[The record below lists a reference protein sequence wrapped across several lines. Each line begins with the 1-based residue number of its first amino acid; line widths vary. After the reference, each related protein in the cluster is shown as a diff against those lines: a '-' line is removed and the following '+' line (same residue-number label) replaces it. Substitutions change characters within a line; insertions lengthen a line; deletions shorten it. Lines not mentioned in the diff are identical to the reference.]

1 MFRET
6 CRMDQQK
13 PKTQIKMTT
22 TRKYEETC
30 RMICQ
35 KFRHGLQDESVPSHR
50 DASSFSHELLSGPRA
65 KVVSGKHI
73 GYTRFPKNRHCDIC
87 WRTKITSASCRKCA
101 GTVVPRAESF
111 GDFITE
117 DHKVL
122 SEGCKSRNNHR
133 YAVVVQDL
141 ATQRLQSYPCKT
153 NTSQETQ
160 KRASQSS
167 WSRRGNRK
175 SFTLTSP

>member
-1 MFRET
+1 M
-6 CRMDQQK
+6 
-13 PKTQIKMTT
+13 
-22 TRKYEETC
+22 
-30 RMICQ
+30 
-35 KFRHGLQDESVPSHR
+35 
-50 DASSFSHELLSGPRA
+50 PR
-65 KVVSGKHI
+65 
-73 GYTRFPKNRHCDIC
+73 T
-87 WRTKITSASCRKCA
+87 
-101 GTVVPRAESF
+101 ESF

-117 DHKVL
+117 HHKVL
-122 SEGCKSRNNHR
+122 SEGCESRNNHR

-175 SFTLTSP
+175 SFTLTSPLEFGKSCEDLSWNHFTSTRRSETIGSAERAVRKIKEGTGAVLLQSGLDEKWWASLRNIQNLLSDGKTPTKGDSEYHSMARSFRLVR